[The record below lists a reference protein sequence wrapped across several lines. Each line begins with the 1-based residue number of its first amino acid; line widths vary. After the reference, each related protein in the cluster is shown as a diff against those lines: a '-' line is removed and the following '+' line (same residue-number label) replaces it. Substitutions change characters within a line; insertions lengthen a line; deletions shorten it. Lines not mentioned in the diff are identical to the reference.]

1 MKLFQKLNIANE
13 SNEARQNK
21 ETEVA
26 IYAKI
31 GNPNGFVDANSKEQ
45 HEQIEGKF
53 AKGPNCRVRKTTKD
67 DNDSYVFT
75 FKVKGESVEE
85 TVTANKE
92 FNVEVDNDFFEA
104 FKTSVAEKF
113 VLKTRYIFN
122 SENVELTF
130 VQNDEKKNI
139 TIPNI
144 IYEVDVYK
152 KPDGSLSEWCKID
165 VEVDTILNFLDKE
178 YPELKDVKL
187 NIKISQLPFRPE
199 EAIIGSTEDED
210 KKAFLS
216 NLWDNEFNHK
226 L

>member
-1 MKLFQKLNIANE
+1 MKLFDRLSISQE

-31 GNPNGFVDANSKEQ
+31 GNPNGLQEAASHEQ
-45 HEQIEGKF
+45 HEQLEGKF
-53 AKGPNCRVRKTTKD
+53 AKGPKCRVRKTTKD
-67 DNDSYVFT
+67 NKDTYVFT
-75 FKVKGESVEE
+75 FKVKGESAEE

-92 FNVEVDNDFFEA
+92 FNVEVDNDFFEG

-130 VQNDEKKNI
+130 NQDDEKKNI

-144 IYEVDVYK
+144 LYEVDVYK

-165 VEVDTILNFLDKE
+165 VEVDNILNFLDKE

-187 NIKISQLPFRPE
+187 NIKISHLPFRPE
-199 EAIIGSTEDED
+199 EAILGSTEDED

-216 NLWDNEFNHK
+216 DLWDNEFNHK
-226 L
+226 V